1 MKLELVVPT
10 SLSEIPLR
18 SYQKFISISE
28 GSNDDEFV
36 AQKMIETFCG
46 IELKDIVKM
55 KYSDVVDL
63 VQHFENMFNTK
74 TPFVQ
79 RFKIKDVEFGFIPDL
94 ENISLGE
101 FVDLEANLFSKNSL
115 NKAMAVMYRPITTKY
130 KDKYNIEPYETSA
143 KYDEVMQYAPLNVA
157 LGAKVF
163 FWNLRNELVNLIPT
177 YLEKQ
182 AEQVSSQQ
190 KHNSLKDGDGISQS
204 MHSLK
209 EILDTLTKSQSY
221 PLESALPTLH
231 LKSTKQK

>member
-1 MKLELVVPT
+1 MKLELVIPT
-10 SLSEIPLR
+10 SLSEIPLK
-18 SYQKFISISE
+18 SYQKFISIAE
-28 GSNDDEFV
+28 NSNDDEFV

-63 VQHFENMFNTK
+63 VQHFENMFTTK

-79 RFKIKDVEFGFIPDL
+79 RFKIKDVEFGFIPEL

-101 FVDLEANLFSKNSL
+101 FVDLESNLFDKKAL

-143 KYDEVMQYAPLNVA
+143 KYDEVMNFAPLNVV

-163 FWNLRNELVNLIPT
+163 FWNLRRELVNLIPT
-177 YLEKQ
+177 YLENQ
-182 AEQVSSQQ
+182 AKEMSTQQ
-190 KHNSLKDGDGISQS
+190 KHNLLNDGDGISQS

-209 EILDTLTKSQSY
+209 EILETLMQSQSY
-221 PLESALPTLH
+221 HLESALPTLH
-231 LKSTKQK
+231 LKSIKQK

>member
-1 MKLELVVPT
+1 MKLELIIPT
-10 SLSEIPLR
+10 SLNEIPLKA
-18 SYQKFISISE
+18 YQKFISIADN
-28 GSNDDEFV
+28 SNDDEFI

-46 IELKDIVKM
+46 IELKEIVKM

-63 VQHFENMFNTK
+63 VQHFENLFLAK
-74 TPFVQ
+74 PVFEQ

-101 FVDLEANLFSKNSL
+101 FVDLESNLFKKDSL
-115 NKAMAVMYRPITTKY
+115 HKAMAVMYRPITTSY

-143 KYDEVMQYAPLNVA
+143 KYDEVMQFAPLGVV

-163 FWNLRNELVNLIPT
+163 FWNLRNELLNLIPT
-177 YLEKQ
+177 YLEQQ
-182 AEQVSSQQ
+182 AKILNSQAKGNLQ
-190 KHNSLKDGDGISQS
+190 KDGDGINQS

-209 EILDTLTKSQSY
+209 EMLGDLTKLQSY

-231 LKSTKQK
+231 LKKIKQK